1 MGWLFYPTSDF
12 LNRWDTLLAILV
24 IYVAMMEP
32 IRVGFTIET
41 DRTSEVFGGLYWFEL
56 VVDILFIADL
66 FVCLRTC
73 FVVEDEWMN
82 SYLVQDPLQIRLRY
96 YRSWFLMDLIAVFP
110 MAYIL
115 EIYEEA
121 TSGNAPPPTTRTRS
135 NFPAPRASHEVT
147 GCAISDLMARL
158 EHKFPRLFDSY
169 VLIKMFFSILYQHI
183 LACLW
188 YLCAWR
194 RARTVGDRSGTR

>member
-1 MGWLFYPTSDF
+1 VEKQKFFEEKEIKGVKYGSVLNLEATPVPNNWGPGAGWLFFPTSDF

-82 SYLVQDPLQIRLRY
+82 SYLVQDPL
-96 YRSWFLMDLIAVFP
+96 
-110 MAYIL
+110 
-115 EIYEEA
+115 
-121 TSGNAPPPTTRTRS
+121 
-135 NFPAPRASHEVT
+135 
-147 GCAISDLMARL
+147 
-158 EHKFPRLFDSY
+158 
-169 VLIKMFFSILYQHI
+169 
-183 LACLW
+183 
-188 YLCAWR
+188 
-194 RARTVGDRSGTR
+194 